1 MSCLQDGARPA
12 ELGAVHRCWDHGLSP
27 QAGLGVCVLPVPP
40 RGLQEG
46 EMRVLARDLGSLW
59 FSLGLGGSGV
69 RW

>member
-1 MSCLQDGARPA
+1 M
-12 ELGAVHRCWDHGLSP
+12 HRCWDHGLSP

-40 RGLQEG
+40 QGLQEG